1 MNHPSPLMLLRIGPL
16 RPREEEPVPDPASLQ
31 K

>member
-1 MNHPSPLMLLRIGPL
+1 MNHPSPLTLLRSGPL
-16 RPREEEPVPDPASLQ
+16 RPREESEADPASLQ